1 MIPNLTALV
10 RRLARSPLPARLLAL
25 GGMLSALT
33 LALVALDLVAAT
45 AWAARIGILIG
56 GGAALMALPKWLG
69 WPDRTLSAVA
79 LVVLVIVVGSR
90 LLLVSSLP
98 AQTVWALR
106 ANEVWLV
113 LVFGSCVLL
122 LFPGFLRRRSSL
134 FGTLASGLGGL
145 LLVSV
150 GAESIGIGAMAWG
163 DLAGEA
169 ASELS
174 VILLAACAVWMG
186 AFLLNRL
193 EAGGPCRRA
202 GRLLAWRSVLLR
214 LGGVVAGVSAG
225 LSVVPAATNF
235 AWASAFATPLEG
247 MAAAAGYLT
256 GALTGVLLA
265 TLFAVLL
272 PRLLARLQLSG
283 MLAASA
289 AGESGWFAVLAFLPV
304 TVIIALAGMQP
315 LISGIAIRVE
325 WLPYVWPI
333 IAAVFAHTLMRL
345 LLGRVPESSATPLWL
360 FLPEAASAP
369 ATLACALQAA
379 REWSCGPLALV
390 APAPVAPRVRG
401 AHLRLAQQAGLLPAL
416 FANRVAQAAA
426 WRSMRMPAEL
436 AWNGLPCSELYGGA
450 AAWQAAVD
458 ALQNTERDA
467 RVLVIDGNSTPGWGD
482 AFWKAL
488 PAGSELLARQL
499 DGVPQ
504 TGVGVLR
511 DSADFSQAS
520 LRSAWLA
527 GCRERNAPRA
537 RGLSA
542 GCWWC
547 TTRPTQRSRSG
558 WRPPSM
564 SRSMRT
570 ARKSPP
576 RPSTRGPSV
585 RSCCK
590 WTAAVGRPFSA

>member
-1 MIPNLTALV
+1 
-10 RRLARSPLPARLLAL
+10 
-25 GGMLSALT
+25 
-33 LALVALDLVAAT
+33 
-45 AWAARIGILIG
+45 
-56 GGAALMALPKWLG
+56 
-69 WPDRTLSAVA
+69 
-79 LVVLVIVVGSR
+79 
-90 LLLVSSLP
+90 
-98 AQTVWALR
+98 
-106 ANEVWLV
+106 
-113 LVFGSCVLL
+113 
-122 LFPGFLRRRSSL
+122 
-134 FGTLASGLGGL
+134 
-145 LLVSV
+145 
-150 GAESIGIGAMAWG
+150 
-163 DLAGEA
+163 
-169 ASELS
+169 
-174 VILLAACAVWMG
+174 
-186 AFLLNRL
+186 
-193 EAGGPCRRA
+193 
-202 GRLLAWRSVLLR
+202 
-214 LGGVVAGVSAG
+214 
-225 LSVVPAATNF
+225 
-235 AWASAFATPLEG
+235 
-247 MAAAAGYLT
+247 
-256 GALTGVLLA
+256 
-265 TLFAVLL
+265 
-272 PRLLARLQLSG
+272 
-283 MLAASA
+283 
-289 AGESGWFAVLAFLPV
+289 
-304 TVIIALAGMQP
+304 
-315 LISGIAIRVE
+315 
-325 WLPYVWPI
+325 
-333 IAAVFAHTLMRL
+333 
-345 LLGRVPESSATPLWL
+345 
-360 FLPEAASAP
+360 
-369 ATLACALQAA
+369 
-379 REWSCGPLALV
+379 
-390 APAPVAPRVRG
+390 APRVRG

-467 RVLVIDGNSTPGWGD
+467 RVLVIDGNSTPGWGE